1 MIGTMPK
8 EEVRMDARR
17 NLPDG
22 RPRARGLGLP
32 FAANCGVNNAITDV
46 PGVEVGFTTLI
57 EGEGDLAIGHGPVR
71 TGVTAILPRGHTE
84 ELPPV
89 WAAMFSLNGNG
100 EMTGA
105 HWINE
110 AGYFTGPICITN
122 THGIGAVHEASTR
135 WMLKQYGA
143 AFGEY
148 VWALPVVAETCD
160 AHLNDMNGFHVRP
173 EHVVA
178 ALDGAT
184 GGPLPEGSVGGGTG
198 MICYEFK
205 GGTGTASRTV
215 ELAGSAYTVGALVQA
230 NHGIRDWLQ
239 ICGAPVG
246 KHLTDNLLWP
256 REQGS
261 IIAVIG
267 TDVPLLPIQ
276 LQRLAKRISIGVGR
290 AGTPSG
296 NNSGDLFLA
305 FSTANPNPESSG
317 GPRALRQFD
326 FVPHE
331 VLDPV
336 FNAVVE
342 SVDEAV
348 INALVA
354 AEDMTGRDG
363 HFVASIDHAGL
374 KDMMVR
380 YGRTKA

>member
-1 MIGTMPK
+1 
-8 EEVRMDARR
+8 
-17 NLPDG
+17 
-22 RPRARGLGLP
+22 
-32 FAANCGVNNAITDV
+32 
-46 PGVEVGFTTLI
+46 
-57 EGEGDLAIGHGPVR
+57 
-71 TGVTAILPRGHTE
+71 
-84 ELPPV
+84 
-89 WAAMFSLNGNG
+89 
-100 EMTGA
+100 
-105 HWINE
+105 
-110 AGYFTGPICITN
+110 
-122 THGIGAVHEASTR
+122 
-135 WMLKQYGA
+135 
-143 AFGEY
+143 
-148 VWALPVVAETCD
+148 
-160 AHLNDMNGFHVRP
+160 
-173 EHVVA
+173 VA

-184 GGPLPEGSVGGGTG
+184 GGPLQEGSVGGGTG

-215 ELAGSAYTVGALVQA
+215 ELADSAYTVGALVQA

-317 GPRALRQFD
+317 GTRALRQFD

-363 HFVASIDHAGL
+363 HFVASIEHAAL
-374 KDMMVR
+374 KDLMVR
-380 YGRTKA
+380 YGRAEA

>member
-1 MIGTMPK
+1 
-8 EEVRMDARR
+8 MDARR

-22 RPRARGLGLP
+22 RPRGRGLGLP

-57 EGEGDLAIGHGPVR
+57 EGEGDLVIGKGPVR
-71 TGVTAILPRGHTE
+71 TGVTAVLPRGHTE

-148 VWALPVVAETCD
+148 AWALPVVAETCD

-178 ALDGAT
+178 ALDSAK
-184 GGPLPEGSVGGGTG
+184 GGPLEEGSVGGGTG
-198 MICYEFK
+198 MICYEYK

-215 ELAGSAYTVGALVQA
+215 ELGGSAYTVGALVQA

-296 NNSGDLFLA
+296 NNSGDIFLA
-305 FSTANPNPESSG
+305 FSTANPNSEGSG
-317 GPRALRQFD
+317 GARALRQLD

-331 VLDPV
+331 ALDPV

-363 HFVASIDHAGL
+363 HFVASIDHAKL
-374 KDMMVR
+374 QELMAR
-380 YGRTKA
+380 YGRAAD

>member
-1 MIGTMPK
+1 
-8 EEVRMDARR
+8 MDARR
-17 NLPDG
+17 SLPDG
-22 RPRARGLGLP
+22 RPRGRGLGLP

-57 EGEGDLAIGHGPVR
+57 EGEGELVIGEGPVR

-110 AGYFTGPICITN
+110 AGYFTGPICISN

-148 VWALPVVAETCD
+148 AWALPVVAETCD
-160 AHLNDMNGFHVRP
+160 AHLNDMNGFHVRH
-173 EHVVA
+173 EHVIA
-178 ALDGAT
+178 ALDGAK
-184 GGPLPEGSVGGGTG
+184 GGPLAEGSVGGGTG

-215 ELAGSAYTVGALVQA
+215 ELAGGAFTVGALVQA

-246 KHLTDNLLWP
+246 KHLTNNLLWP

-296 NNSGDLFLA
+296 NNSGDIFLA
-305 FSTANPNPESSG
+305 FSTANANPEG
-317 GPRALRQFD
+317 GGDARALRQLD

-331 VLDPV
+331 ALDPV

-354 AEDMTGRDG
+354 AQDMTGRDG
-363 HFVASIDHAGL
+363 HFVASIDHAEL
-374 KDMMVR
+374 QEVMAR
-380 YGRTKA
+380 YGRAEA

>member
-1 MIGTMPK
+1 
-8 EEVRMDARR
+8 MDAKL
-17 NLPDG
+17 NQPNG

-32 FAANCGVNNAITDV
+32 FAANCGANNALTDV
-46 PGVEVGFTTLI
+46 PGVEVGYTTLI
-57 EGEGDLAIGHGPVR
+57 DGEGNLVVGAGPVR
-71 TGVTAILPRGHTE
+71 TGVTAILPRGHTH

-110 AGYFTGPICITN
+110 AGYFTGPICISN
-122 THGIGAVHEASTR
+122 THAIGAVHEASTR

-148 VWALPVVAETCD
+148 AWALPVVAETCD
-160 AHLNDMNGFHVRP
+160 AYLNDMNGFHVRAA
-173 EHVVA
+173 HVMA

-184 GGPLPEGSVGGGTG
+184 GGPLMEGNVGGGTG

-205 GGTGTASRTV
+205 GGTGTSSRQV
-215 ELAGSAYTVGALVQA
+215 EVAGGAYTVGALVQA
-230 NHGIRDWLQ
+230 NHGMRDWLRV
-239 ICGAPVG
+239 CGAPVG
-246 KHLTDNLLWP
+246 AHLTDNLLWSA
-256 REQGS
+256 EQGS
-261 IIAVIG
+261 IIVIVA

-276 LQRLAKRISIGVGR
+276 LQRLARRISIGIGR

-296 NNSGDLFLA
+296 NNSGDIFLA
-305 FSTANPNPESSG
+305 FSTANATPEAQSG
-317 GPRALRQFD
+317 IGGTSGLQHLD
-326 FVPHE
+326 YVPHE
-331 VLDPV
+331 ALDPV
-336 FNAVVE
+336 FTAVVE

-363 HFVASIDHAGL
+363 HCVSAIDHTRLQEVMA
-374 KDMMVR
+374 R
-380 YGRTKA
+380 YGRAGEGSPR

>member
-1 MIGTMPK
+1 
-8 EEVRMDARR
+8 MDAKL
-17 NLPDG
+17 NQPNG

-32 FAANCGVNNAITDV
+32 FAANCGANNALTDV
-46 PGVEVGFTTLI
+46 PGVEVGYTTLI
-57 EGEGDLAIGHGPVR
+57 DGEGNLVVGAGPVR
-71 TGVTAILPRGHTE
+71 TGVTAILPRGHTH

-110 AGYFTGPICITN
+110 AGYFTGPICISN
-122 THGIGAVHEASTR
+122 THAIGAVHEASTR

-148 VWALPVVAETCD
+148 AWALPVVAETCD
-160 AHLNDMNGFHVRP
+160 AYLNDMNGFHVRAA
-173 EHVVA
+173 HVMA

-184 GGPLPEGSVGGGTG
+184 GGPLMEGNVGGGTG

-205 GGTGTASRTV
+205 GGTGTSSRQV
-215 ELAGSAYTVGALVQA
+215 EVAGGDYTVGALVQA
-230 NHGIRDWLQ
+230 NHGMRDWLRV
-239 ICGAPVG
+239 CGAPVG
-246 KHLTDNLLWP
+246 AHLTDNLLWSA
-256 REQGS
+256 EQGS
-261 IIAVIG
+261 IIVIVA

-276 LQRLAKRISIGVGR
+276 LQRLARRISIGIGR

-296 NNSGDLFLA
+296 NNSGDIFLA
-305 FSTANPNPESSG
+305 FSTANATPEAQSG
-317 GPRALRQFD
+317 IGGTSGLQHLD
-326 FVPHE
+326 YVSHE
-331 VLDPV
+331 ALDPV
-336 FNAVVE
+336 FTAVVE

-363 HFVASIDHAGL
+363 HCVSAIDHTRLQEVMA
-374 KDMMVR
+374 R
-380 YGRTKA
+380 YGRAGEGSPR

>member
-1 MIGTMPK
+1 MAK
-8 EEVRMDARR
+8 EETRMDARR

-22 RPRARGLGLP
+22 RPRGRGLGLP
-32 FAANCGVNNAITDV
+32 FAANCGVNNAIIDV

-57 EGEGDLAIGHGPVR
+57 EGEGDLVIGKGPVR
-71 TGVTAILPRGHTE
+71 TGVTAVLPRGHTE

-148 VWALPVVAETCD
+148 AWALPVVAETCD

-178 ALDGAT
+178 ALDSAK
-184 GGPLPEGSVGGGTG
+184 GGPLEEGSVGGGTG
-198 MICYEFK
+198 MICYEYK

-215 ELAGSAYTVGALVQA
+215 ELGGSAYTVGALVQA

-296 NNSGDLFLA
+296 NNSGDIFLA
-305 FSTANPNPESSG
+305 FSTANPNPEGSG
-317 GPRALRQFD
+317 GARALRQLD

-331 VLDPV
+331 ALDPV

-363 HFVASIDHAGL
+363 HFVASIDHAKL
-374 KDMMVR
+374 QELMAR
-380 YGRTKA
+380 YGRAAD

>member
-1 MIGTMPK
+1 MAK
-8 EEVRMDARR
+8 EETRMDARR

-22 RPRARGLGLP
+22 RPRGRGLGLP

-57 EGEGDLAIGHGPVR
+57 EGEGDLVIGKGPVR
-71 TGVTAILPRGHTE
+71 TGVTAVLPRGHTE

-148 VWALPVVAETCD
+148 AWALPVVAETCD

-178 ALDGAT
+178 ALDSAK
-184 GGPLPEGSVGGGTG
+184 GGPLEEGSVGGGTG
-198 MICYEFK
+198 MICYEYK

-215 ELAGSAYTVGALVQA
+215 ELGGSAYTVGALVQA

-296 NNSGDLFLA
+296 NNSGDIFLA
-305 FSTANPNPESSG
+305 FSTANPNSEGSG
-317 GPRALRQFD
+317 GARALRQLD

-331 VLDPV
+331 ALDPV

-363 HFVASIDHAGL
+363 HFVASIDHAKL
-374 KDMMVR
+374 QELMAR
-380 YGRTKA
+380 YGRAAD

>member
-1 MIGTMPK
+1 
-8 EEVRMDARR
+8 MDARR

-22 RPRARGLGLP
+22 RPRARGLSLP

-46 PGVEVGFTTLI
+46 PGVEVGFTTLV
-57 EGEGDLAIGHGPVR
+57 EGEGELVIGQGPVR

-122 THGIGAVHEASTR
+122 THGIGAAHEGSTR
-135 WMLKQYGA
+135 WMLNQYGA

-178 ALDGAT
+178 ALEGAA
-184 GGPLPEGSVGGGTG
+184 GGPLQEGSVGGGTG

-246 KHLTDNLLWP
+246 RHLTDNLLWP

-296 NNSGDLFLA
+296 NNSGDIFLA
-305 FSTANPNPESSG
+305 FSTANPNPEDSSG
-317 GPRALRQFD
+317 TRALHQFN

-363 HFVASIDHAGL
+363 HFVASINHAAL
-374 KDMMVR
+374 RDMMVR
-380 YGRTKA
+380 YGRTEA

>member
-1 MIGTMPK
+1 
-8 EEVRMDARR
+8 MDARR
-17 NLPDG
+17 TLPDG

-32 FAANCGVNNAITDV
+32 FATNCGVNNAITDV

-57 EGEGDLAIGHGPVR
+57 EGEGDLVIGQGPVR

-89 WAAMFSLNGNG
+89 WAAMYSLNGNG

-184 GGPLPEGSVGGGTG
+184 GGPLQEGSVGGGTG

-363 HFVASIDHAGL
+363 HFVASINHAEL
-374 KDMMVR
+374 KDLMLR
-380 YGRTKA
+380 YGRIEA

>member
-1 MIGTMPK
+1 
-8 EEVRMDARR
+8 MDARR

-184 GGPLPEGSVGGGTG
+184 GGPLQEGSVGGGTG

-215 ELAGSAYTVGALVQA
+215 ELADSAYTVGALVQA

-305 FSTANPNPESSG
+305 FSTANPNTESSG

-326 FVPHE
+326 FAPHE

-336 FNAVVE
+336 FNEVVE
-342 SVDEAV
+342 SVDEAA

-363 HFVASIDHAGL
+363 HFVASIEHAAL
-374 KDMMVR
+374 KDLMVR
-380 YGRTKA
+380 YGRAEA

>member
-1 MIGTMPK
+1 
-8 EEVRMDARR
+8 MDAKL
-17 NLPDG
+17 NQPNG

-32 FAANCGVNNAITDV
+32 FAANCGANNALTDV
-46 PGVEVGFTTLI
+46 PGVEVGYTTLI
-57 EGEGDLAIGHGPVR
+57 EGAGDLVVGEGPVR
-71 TGVTAILPRGHTE
+71 TGVTAILPRGHTH

-110 AGYFTGPICITN
+110 AGYFTGPICISN
-122 THGIGAVHEASTR
+122 THAIGAVHEASTR

-148 VWALPVVAETCD
+148 AWALPVVAETCD
-160 AHLNDMNGFHVRP
+160 AYLNDMNGFHVRAA
-173 EHVVA
+173 HVMA
-178 ALDGAT
+178 ALDGAK
-184 GGPLPEGSVGGGTG
+184 GGPLMEGNVGGGTG

-205 GGTGTASRTV
+205 GGTGTASRQV
-215 ELAGSAYTVGALVQA
+215 EVAGGSYTVGALVQA
-230 NHGIRDWLQ
+230 NHGMRDWLRV
-239 ICGAPVG
+239 CGAPVG
-246 KHLTDNLLWP
+246 AHLTDNLLWSA
-256 REQGS
+256 EQGS
-261 IIAVIG
+261 IIAIIA

-276 LQRLAKRISIGVGR
+276 LQRLARRISIGIGR

-296 NNSGDLFLA
+296 NNSGDIFLA
-305 FSTANPNPESSG
+305 FSTANETPEAQGGASG
-317 GPRALRQFD
+317 TGGMGGLQHLD

-331 VLDPV
+331 ALDPV
-336 FNAVVE
+336 FTAVVE

-363 HFVASIDHAGL
+363 HSAHAINHTEL
-374 KDMMVR
+374 QEVMAR
-380 YGRTKA
+380 YGRARP

>member
-1 MIGTMPK
+1 
-8 EEVRMDARR
+8 
-17 NLPDG
+17 
-22 RPRARGLGLP
+22 
-32 FAANCGVNNAITDV
+32 
-46 PGVEVGFTTLI
+46 
-57 EGEGDLAIGHGPVR
+57 
-71 TGVTAILPRGHTE
+71 
-84 ELPPV
+84 
-89 WAAMFSLNGNG
+89 
-100 EMTGA
+100 
-105 HWINE
+105 
-110 AGYFTGPICITN
+110 
-122 THGIGAVHEASTR
+122 
-135 WMLKQYGA
+135 
-143 AFGEY
+143 
-148 VWALPVVAETCD
+148 
-160 AHLNDMNGFHVRP
+160 
-173 EHVVA
+173 
-178 ALDGAT
+178 
-184 GGPLPEGSVGGGTG
+184 

-215 ELAGSAYTVGALVQA
+215 ELAGSAYTLGALVQA

-246 KHLTDNLLWP
+246 KHLTDNLLWS

-296 NNSGDLFLA
+296 NNSGDIFLA
-305 FSTANPNPESSG
+305 FSTANPNPEGSG
-317 GPRALRQFD
+317 GTRALRRLD

-363 HFVASIDHAGL
+363 HFVASIDHAEL
-374 KDMMVR
+374 KDLMLR
-380 YGRTKA
+380 YGRIEA

>member
-1 MIGTMPK
+1 
-8 EEVRMDARR
+8 MDARR

-22 RPRARGLGLP
+22 RPRGRGLGLP

-57 EGEGDLAIGHGPVR
+57 EGEGDLVIGKGPVR
-71 TGVTAILPRGHTE
+71 TGVTAVLPRGHTE

-143 AFGEY
+143 EFGEY
-148 VWALPVVAETCD
+148 AWALPVVAETCD

-178 ALDGAT
+178 ALDSAK
-184 GGPLPEGSVGGGTG
+184 GGPLEEGSVGGGTG
-198 MICYEFK
+198 MICYEYK

-215 ELAGSAYTVGALVQA
+215 ELGGGAYTVGALVQA

-296 NNSGDLFLA
+296 NNSGDIFLA
-305 FSTANPNPESSG
+305 FSTANPNSEGSG
-317 GPRALRQFD
+317 GARALRQLD

-331 VLDPV
+331 ALDPV

-363 HFVASIDHAGL
+363 HFVASIDHAKL
-374 KDMMVR
+374 QELMAR
-380 YGRTKA
+380 YGRAAD

>member
-1 MIGTMPK
+1 
-8 EEVRMDARR
+8 MDARL

-22 RPRARGLGLP
+22 RPRGRGLGLP
-32 FAANCGVNNAITDV
+32 FAANCGAHNAITDV

-57 EGEGDLAIGHGPVR
+57 EGEGDLVIGEGPVR
-71 TGVTAILPRGHTE
+71 SGVTAILPRGRTE

-135 WMLKQYGA
+135 WMLKQYGV

-148 VWALPVVAETCD
+148 AWALPVVAETCD
-160 AHLNDMNGFHVRP
+160 AHLNDMNGFHVRA

-178 ALDGAT
+178 ALDGAR
-184 GGPLPEGSVGGGTG
+184 GGPLEEGSVGGGTG

-215 ELAGSAYTVGALVQA
+215 EVAGGDYTVGALVQA
-230 NHGIRDWLQ
+230 NHGLRDWLQ
-239 ICGAPVG
+239 VCGAPVG
-246 KHLTDNLLWP
+246 KHLTENLLWP
-256 REQGS
+256 REKGS
-261 IIAVIG
+261 IIAVVG
-267 TDVPLLPIQ
+267 TDAPLLPIQ
-276 LQRLAKRISIGVGR
+276 MQRLARRISIGIGR

-296 NNSGDLFLA
+296 NNSGDIFLA
-305 FSTANPNPESSG
+305 FSTANPNPEGAG
-317 GPRALRQFD
+317 GAHALRSLD

-331 VLDPV
+331 ALDPV

-354 AEDMTGRDG
+354 ATDMTGRDG
-363 HFVASIDHAGL
+363 NFVAAIDHAEL
-374 KDMMVR
+374 QEVMKR
-380 YGRTKA
+380 YGRTEG